1 MARHGSRV
9 RENPTSLSA
18 PAVATATLPVVFGTA
33 PINLAETLENV
44 NKPVLAYSF
53 EEYAKALGYSDDWK
67 SYTLGEMAD
76 IAFRQLNVGPVVFVN
91 VLDPTKHKV
100 SKEEDITIS
109 NKKGVIT
116 TKGVLLK
123 SLVATH
129 NEAAL
134 VNDQDYIVSFDEEG
148 QVIIAVLT
156 EGVET
161 VKVKYDHLNPKVIT
175 SNHIIGGYDIASG
188 KSTGLELLNNV
199 FPKLSMV
206 PGLVLAPKFSKDPTV
221 AAVMKA
227 KASSINSYFKA
238 QSLDDVDTLEAN
250 TYTKVNEWKN
260 KNNYTGNNEIVCWP
274 LTGLGNKVYHLSSL
288 IAGRIMKTA
297 YENGD
302 FPHESPS
309 NKSLPMTKLLVE
321 TADGYDEV
329 DLSPDQAELL
339 NNQGITTA
347 INFIGG
353 WRAWGNYNGAF
364 PSSTDV
370 KDIFIP
376 VRITHNWL
384 ANTIILTTWNM
395 VDGPIGPRLINR
407 ILDTMGMWLNGLQ
420 SEGVLIGGRVEF
432 RQEDNP
438 KTDLVSGK
446 IRFRYS
452 VAEPTPAQDID
463 NILEFDAN
471 YYDSLFMID

>member
-33 PINLAETLENV
+33 PINLAESLENV
-44 NKPVLAYSF
+44 NTPVLAYSF

-67 SYTLGEMAD
+67 NYTLGEMAD
-76 IAFRQLNVGPVVFVN
+76 EAFRQVNVGPVVFVN
-91 VLDPTKHKV
+91 VLDPTKHKA
-100 SKEEDITIS
+100 SKEEDITVT
-109 NKKGVIT
+109 NKKGVIET
-116 TKGVLLK
+116 TGVLLK
-123 SLVATH
+123 SLVVSSAET
-129 NEAAL
+129 EL
-134 VNDQDYIVSFDEEG
+134 KKDLDYIASFNEEG
-148 QVIIAVLT
+148 QVVIAFIKD
-156 EGVET
+156 GVST
-161 VKVKYDHLNPKVIT
+161 VKVKFEHLTPEVIT
-175 SNHIIGGYDIASG
+175 NNHIIGGYDINTG
-188 KSTGLELLNNV
+188 KSTGLELLNVV
-199 FPKLSMV
+199 FPKLGMV

-221 AAVMKA
+221 ATVMKA
-227 KASSINSYFKA
+227 KASSINTYFKA
-238 QSLDDVDTLEAN
+238 QALDDVNTLEAN

-260 KNNYTGNNEIVCWP
+260 NNNYTGANEIVCWP
-274 LTGLGNKVYHLSSL
+274 LAGLGDKVYHKSTK
-288 IAGRIMKTA
+288 IACRIMKTA
-297 YENGD
+297 YDNGD

-321 TADGYDEV
+321 TENGYEEI

-353 WRAWGNYNGAF
+353 WRAWGNYTGAY

-376 VRITHNWL
+376 VRITHNWI
-384 ANTIILTTWNM
+384 ANTIILTTWSM

-438 KTDLVSGK
+438 KTDLISGK

-471 YYDSLFMID
+471 YYNSLFITD

>member
-9 RENPTSLSA
+9 TEKPSSLSA
-18 PAVATATLPVVFGTA
+18 PVVATATLPVVFGTA

-53 EEYAKALGYSDDWK
+53 DEYAKALGYSDDWK
-67 SYTLGEMAD
+67 NYTLGEMAD
-76 IAFRQLNVGPVVFVN
+76 LAFRQFNIGPVVFVN
-91 VLDPTKHKV
+91 VLDAETHKAN
-100 SKEEDITIS
+100 KEETIDVV
-109 NKKGVIT
+109 NKKGVIET
-116 TKGVLLK
+116 TGILLK
-123 SLVATH
+123 TLVVSNNDT
-129 NEAAL
+129 AL
-134 VNDQDYIVSFDEEG
+134 KGDQDYIASFNENG
-148 QVIIAVLT
+148 QVVIALLT
-156 EGVET
+156 DNVQQL
-161 VKVKYDHLNPKVIT
+161 KVKYDHLTPEAIKN
-175 SNHIIGGYDIASG
+175 NHIIGGYDIATG

-227 KASSINSYFKA
+227 KASSINTYFRA
-238 QSLDDVDTLEAN
+238 QSLDDVNTLEAN

-260 KNNYTGNNEIVCWP
+260 KNNYTGANEIVCWP
-274 LTGLGNKVYHLSSL
+274 LAGLGDKVYHKSSL

-297 YENGD
+297 YDNGD

-309 NKSLPMTKLLVE
+309 NKPLPMTKLLVE
-321 TADGYDEV
+321 TVDGYDEV

-353 WRAWGNYNGAF
+353 WRAWGNYTGAY
-364 PSSTDV
+364 PGNTDV

-407 ILDTMGMWLNGLQ
+407 VKDTMGMWLNGLQ
-420 SEGVLIGGRVEF
+420 SEGVLIGGRIEF

-438 KTDLVSGK
+438 KTDLLSGK
-446 IRFRYS
+446 MRFRYS
-452 VAEPTPAQDID
+452 VAEPTPAQDIE
-463 NILEFDAN
+463 NILEFDAT
-471 YYDSLFMID
+471 YYNSLFVSE